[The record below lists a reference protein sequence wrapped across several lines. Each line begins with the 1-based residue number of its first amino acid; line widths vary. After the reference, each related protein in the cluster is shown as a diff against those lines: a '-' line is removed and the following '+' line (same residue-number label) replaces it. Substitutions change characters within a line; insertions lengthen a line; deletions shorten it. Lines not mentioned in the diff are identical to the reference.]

1 MMYVM
6 GIEKVEKE
14 MEEVKNR
21 SDGEEEEVVGGCKIK
36 IIRVVSI
43 VILF

>member
-14 MEEVKNR
+14 MEEVKKK
-21 SDGEEEEVVGGCKIK
+21 SDGEEEVVGGCKIK
-36 IIRVVSI
+36 MIRVVSI